1 MDMWNRYGDVVFN
14 AGIRNNNDKLRTQRS
29 VCKDIVEFMEISSLA
44 FLVFVV
50 YLMKIKT
57 TRENLLLREL
67 NEGKTPLR
75 WLLVSVIKLLIWDT
89 I

>member
-1 MDMWNRYGDVVFN
+1 
-14 AGIRNNNDKLRTQRS
+14 
-29 VCKDIVEFMEISSLA
+29 MEISSLA

-75 WLLVSVIKLLIWDT
+75 
-89 I
+89 